1 MTTRNDDKEREIF
14 MKLSDLAKRM
24 IFTILMIALVC
35 ILGSVIY
42 YRSLNFLPFV
52 FGVIV
57 GSALSIIKVFLLE
70 RAVNNA
76 LTMGKE
82 QAGSYVSL
90 HHLLRLL
97 LTGVVLV
104 IGALV
109 PQLSLWGVVAGIFAF
124 QLAIYNVKF
133 TSKR

>member
-109 PQLSLWGVVAGIFAF
+109 PQLGCGVVAGIF
-124 QLAIYNVKF
+124 LSSLRS
-133 TSKR
+133 TR